1 MRLFSS
7 KSILSLALGAACF
20 LPIGVGAEEVKD
32 AVPLTA
38 AITWL
43 QNSAEYEALCRQTYN
58 VATQVLE
65 EKMRTNDYVRVNGKL
80 CEETFYQLEDGTY
93 AKLYQP
99 LAVVLDIDETVVDNS
114 GIEAWCLLHKEPYN
128 DLTWTGWCTYQ
139 GEVASA
145 CKEVPGAVDFL
156 LFCQRV
162 GITPIYITNRDESVR
177 EATYKALVNLGLG
190 TPDLNERL
198 ILRDKPRDKKGAQD
212 LVQKFH
218 ESADSVFG
226 RYLAANRSDKA
237 GRRTQV
243 RTQYKVV
250 GWFGDNLYDLPVMVP
265 TDLPGGNREVLKV
278 RDEQAKEL
286 TSKLGNT
293 VFILPNP
300 IYGSWLKPD
309 TVPVTKMKEYL
320 SDYGFNEWYQE
331 HKEELR
337 ATSER

>member
-43 QNSAEYEALCRQTYN
+43 QTSAEYEALCRQTYN

-145 CKEVPGAVDFL
+145 CKEVPGAVAFDTFEEIADYL
-156 LFCQRV
+156 R
-162 GITPIYITNRDESVR
+162 G
-177 EATYKALVNLGLG
+177 EAGPN
-190 TPDLNERL
+190 
-198 ILRDKPRDKKGAQD
+198 D
-212 LVQKFH
+212 LVLTM
-218 ESADSVFG
+218 G
-226 RYLAANRSDKA
+226 A
-237 GRRTQV
+237 GNINQV
-243 RTQYKVV
+243 GPMLIK
-250 GWFGDNLYDLPVMVP
+250 
-265 TDLPGGNREVLKV
+265 
-278 RDEQAKEL
+278 
-286 TSKLGNT
+286 
-293 VFILPNP
+293 
-300 IYGSWLKPD
+300 
-309 TVPVTKMKEYL
+309 
-320 SDYGFNEWYQE
+320 
-331 HKEELR
+331 
-337 ATSER
+337 